1 MERKSWRLRL
11 APALLAVAW
20 VSPLPAAEAPLPAGG
35 PPPPAATAAPRLYG
49 NMPLIID
56 PTPRDRLPFH
66 FAAHHIAEDSSLLVV
81 HTDFFPVPWRELAAG
96 EAPPEA
102 WSREMDAIRGLQ
114 ERVGL
119 PVYLALTPIEGS
131 RDRLKF
137 GASGTYALTQDESR
151 SVVCEP
157 IDQRPDY
164 QTVIRPGYRRYVTA
178 MIDRFQPRFVALSIE
193 VNLYA
198 MNCPAAWPA
207 MKRLINETY
216 DMVKARYR
224 SLPAFQ
230 TFQVDALW
238 QARDQSNPCFGF
250 RRDCLHSN
258 FAPLADLKTDLF
270 AISSYPIDTYLH
282 NGRQLPDDYLTALAK
297 LSGKPL
303 AVAETGYQAATFSGV
318 AGGACFPGLPS
329 SPADQA
335 WWMGRLLAD
344 AERAR
349 MPFVVWW
356 ADEDLMPE
364 TALEPC
370 DCQDGSVWCQ
380 LMQILDQPGRD
391 SLRFFGTMGLRAFDG
406 TPRPALD
413 LWTAAVARSR
423 GGQAAQ

>member
-1 MERKSWRLRL
+1 MERKPWRLRL

-20 VSPLPAAEAPLPAGG
+20 ASPLPAAEAPLPAGG
-35 PPPPAATAAPRLYG
+35 PPPPAAAAAPRLYG

-282 NGRQLPDDYLTALAK
+282 NGRQLPDD
-297 LSGKPL
+297 
-303 AVAETGYQAATFSGV
+303 
-318 AGGACFPGLPS
+318 
-329 SPADQA
+329 QA

-406 TPRPALD
+406 TPGPALQ

-423 GGQAAQ
+423 AGQAAQ